1 MTTTPILTMNSN
13 NHHHHCLDINY
24 RTEIEL
30 KTISTYLFIL
40 IVIFS
45 FTILH
50 INRFMNHE
58 IKRLYT
64 ELDFIKKS
72 IGESTSGSGSGS
84 EDSSSSSDGEG
95 TSEGESESE
104 SEDESEQ
111 EEIIKFK
118 GRRYVM
124 N

>member
-30 KTISTYLFIL
+30 KTISTYLFVL
-40 IVIFS
+40 IIIFS
-45 FTILH
+45 FTVLH

-72 IGESTSGSGSGS
+72 IVESTSSSGS
-84 EDSSSSSDGEG
+84 EDSSSSSEC
-95 TSEGESESE
+95 ENASESD

>member
-72 IGESTSGSGSGS
+72 IVESTISSGS
-84 EDSSSSSDGEG
+84 EDSSSSSECENA
-95 TSEGESESE
+95 SESESE